1 LIRQEKEKPPG
12 KEPMMRKILR
22 IGKGVKIRRARVK
35 EICELPVDAMALDV
49 KVEMIQALI
58 PLGLRYVKEVLDQE
72 VRELAGERYQRN
84 GLAGHDR
91 WGEQGGSVYLLDHKL
106 PIMVPRVRNRDEG
119 KEVRLR
125 SYERLQEPRDGD
137 EGVLRRILRGLS
149 CRGYEECAVE
159 VPEAFGMSGSSVS
172 RRYIRASAREL
183 KKLCERRLEGYDIV
197 VLILDGKRFGS
208 DEMIIALGVTSD
220 GRKIPL
226 GFVQTGAESER
237 VGREMLEGLLERGL
251 RVEPGL
257 LCVIDGAK
265 GLRKAIYGVFGNR
278 ALVQRCQWHKR
289 ENVVGYLPKSMQA
302 QMRRRLQEAYQEPTY
317 EKAKD
322 KLLKIRKELGLINQ
336 SAVSSL
342 EEGLEETLTLHRL
355 GLFRQLGVSF
365 KTTNGIESL
374 MSLVG
379 QRTDK
384 VDYWRNSDQKH
395 RWLAAALLDIEPRL
409 RKAKGYRY
417 LPQLRMAL
425 QRETEKQIVNKDQK
439 EAA

>member
-1 LIRQEKEKPPG
+1 MKR
-12 KEPMMRKILR
+12 ILR
-22 IGKGVKIRRARVK
+22 IGKGVKVRRARVK
-35 EICELPVDAMALDV
+35 ELCELPVDAMAVDV

-58 PLGLRYVKEVLDQE
+58 PIGLRYVKEVLEQE
-72 VRELAGERYQRN
+72 VKQLAGERYQRN
-84 GLAGHDR
+84 GLPGHDR

-106 PIMVPRVRNRDEG
+106 PNMVPRVRDQHEG

-125 SYERLQEPRDGD
+125 SYEQLQVPRDRD

-149 CRGYEECAVE
+149 CRSYEECAAE

-208 DEMIIALGVTSD
+208 DEMVIALGVSSD

-226 GFVQTGAESER
+226 GFIQTGAENER
-237 VGREMLEGLLERGL
+237 VCREMLEGLLERGL
-251 RVEPGL
+251 RIEPGL
-257 LCVIDGAK
+257 LCVIDGSK
-265 GLRKAIYGVFGNR
+265 GLRKAIYGVFGGR
-278 ALVQRCQWHKR
+278 ALIQRCQWHKR
-289 ENVVGYLPKSMQA
+289 ENVVGYLPKTMQA
-302 QMRRRLQEAYQEPTY
+302 QMRRKLQGAYQEPTY
-317 EKAKD
+317 ERAKE
-322 KLLKIRKELGLINQ
+322 KLLKIRKELQLINQ

-342 EEGLEETLTLHRL
+342 DEGLEETLTLHRL
-355 GLFRQLGVSF
+355 GLFQELGISF
-365 KTTNGIESL
+365 KTTNCIESL
-374 MSLVG
+374 MALVG

-395 RWLAAALLDIEPRL
+395 RWLGAALLDIEPRL
-409 RKAKGYRY
+409 RRVKGYRH
-417 LPQLRMAL
+417 LPQLRIAI
-425 QRETEKQIVNKDQK
+425 QKDTEKQKVDQKQTK